1 MQIRI
6 KIFSQRAKKGFRDFA
21 LNSKN
26 GVKTPSWR
34 ILGIKK
40 CSPKFGVK
48 FFIKKL
54 NYKII
59 LTKREQLFTILL
71 EMMNMI
77 YNYNKLVRDKI
88 PEEVNNMEGRK
99 ASYKILNDNEYIQE
113 LNKKLFEE
121 AHEFIEEH
129 SVEELADLM
138 EVIYAIMEIKNI
150 SSNEV
155 EIARKQKNKNK
166 GSFKNK
172 VYLIN
177 VEQEQIDEHEE
188 KELNKEWR
196 KNILSNTNNTIF
208 ICDTRELIQQIQRI
222 NILNYEDLKKIAN
235 RTVMIDKNYTSE
247 LKQIIT
253 DKADIIKL
261 NNLKEKYNN
270 DEKIKKELLTEIKE
284 IASYYGT
291 ISGN

>member
-1 MQIRI
+1 
-6 KIFSQRAKKGFRDFA
+6 
-21 LNSKN
+21 
-26 GVKTPSWR
+26 
-34 ILGIKK
+34 
-40 CSPKFGVK
+40 
-48 FFIKKL
+48 
-54 NYKII
+54 
-59 LTKREQLFTILL
+59 
-71 EMMNMI
+71 MMNMI

-177 VEQEQIDEHEE
+177 VEQEQIDEREE

-247 LKQIIT
+247 LKQIII

>member
-1 MQIRI
+1 
-6 KIFSQRAKKGFRDFA
+6 
-21 LNSKN
+21 
-26 GVKTPSWR
+26 
-34 ILGIKK
+34 
-40 CSPKFGVK
+40 
-48 FFIKKL
+48 
-54 NYKII
+54 
-59 LTKREQLFTILL
+59 
-71 EMMNMI
+71 MI

-88 PEEVNNMEGRK
+88 PEEINNMEGRK

-138 EVIYAIMEIKNI
+138 EVIYAIMKIENI
-150 SSNEV
+150 SFNEV
-155 EIARKQKNKNK
+155 KIAREQKNKKK
-166 GSFKNK
+166 GAFKDK

-177 VEQEQIDEHEE
+177 VEQEQIDEREE

-196 KNILSNTNNTIF
+196 KNILSNTNNPIF
-208 ICDTRELIQQIQRI
+208 IRDTRELIEQIQRI

-235 RTVMIDKNYTSE
+235 RIEMIDKNYTFE
-247 LKQIIT
+247 LKQIII

-270 DEKIKKELLTEIKE
+270 DKKIKKELLAEIKE

>member
-1 MQIRI
+1 MQILIYKVKLFII
-6 KIFSQRAKKGFRDFA
+6 K
-21 LNSKN
+21 LE
-26 GVKTPSWR
+26 
-34 ILGIKK
+34 IKL
-40 CSPKFGVK
+40 
-48 FFIKKL
+48 IKKL

-59 LTKREQLFTILL
+59 LTKYEQLFTMLL

-88 PEEVNNMEGRK
+88 PEEINNMEGRK

-138 EVIYAIMEIKNI
+138 EVIYAIMKIENI

-155 EIARKQKNKNK
+155 EIARKQKNKKK

-208 ICDTRELIQQIQRI
+208 ICDTRELIEQIQRI

-247 LKQIIT
+247 LKQIII